1 MEFFTVINLIFV
13 ILVLL
18 LMVFV
23 SIYNKFQ
30 SYMIRINEVEAEI
43 DSTLRKRFD
52 LLNRSINIING
63 NVKLEKE
70 ALEII
75 VKLRSRKLSNFE
87 LDRILYDAINEFNSY
102 KDIYPELN
110 QVESFIKISASLN
123 ESEVEIHALRKYYND
138 VITKY
143 NELIRKIPSN
153 IVAKVFKY
161 KFKNYFDN
169 KDMTDEVVNDF
180 KL

>member
-1 MEFFTVINLIFV
+1 MDLFTILMTIFILS
-13 ILVLL
+13 ILVL
-18 LMVFV
+18 MGFV
-23 SIYNKFQ
+23 AMYNKFQ
-30 SYMIRINEVEAEI
+30 TYVIKINEVEAEI

-52 LLNRSINIING
+52 LLNRSINVING

-75 VKLRSRKLSNFE
+75 IKLRSRKLSNFE

-102 KDIYPELN
+102 KDTYPELN
-110 QVESFIKISASLN
+110 QVESFVKISASLN
-123 ESEVEIHALRKYYND
+123 ESEIEIHALRKYYND
-138 VITKY
+138 VITTY
-143 NELIRKIPSN
+143 NELVRKIPSS

>member
-1 MEFFTVINLIFV
+1 MNFYTILTLIFII
-13 ILVLL
+13 ILMILI
-18 LMVFV
+18 VFV
-23 SIYNKFQ
+23 SLYNKFQ
-30 SYMIRINEVEAEI
+30 TYIIRINEVEADI

-102 KDIYPELN
+102 KDEYPELN
-110 QVESFIKISASLN
+110 QIESFIKISSSLN
-123 ESEVEIHALRKYYND
+123 ESEIEIHALRKYYND

-143 NELIRKIPSN
+143 NELVRKIPSN
-153 IVAKVFKY
+153 VVANIFKY

>member
-1 MEFFTVINLIFV
+1 MEFFTIINLIFV
-13 ILVLL
+13 ILVLI
-18 LMVFV
+18 LMIFV
-23 SIYNKFQ
+23 AFYNKFQ

-52 LLNRSINIING
+52 LLNRSINIINA

-70 ALEII
+70 VLEII

-110 QVESFIKISASLN
+110 QVESFIKIHTSLN

-153 IVAKVFKY
+153 LVAKVFKY

-169 KDMTDEVVNDF
+169 KDMTDEVVTDF

>member
-1 MEFFTVINLIFV
+1 MEFFTIVNLIFV
-13 ILVLL
+13 ILVLI
-18 LMVFV
+18 LMIFV
-23 SIYNKFQ
+23 SYYNKFQ

-52 LLNRSINIING
+52 LLNRSINIINA

>member
-1 MEFFTVINLIFV
+1 MDIFTTLMTMFFLIMI
-13 ILVLL
+13 ILI
-18 LMVFV
+18 VFV
-23 SIYNKFQ
+23 AMYNKFQ
-30 SYMIRINEVEAEI
+30 TYVIKINEVEAEI
-43 DSTLRKRFD
+43 DCTLRKRFD
-52 LLNRSINIING
+52 LLNRSINVING

-75 VKLRSRKLSNFE
+75 IKLRSRKLSNFE

-102 KDIYPELN
+102 KDTYPELN
-110 QVESFIKISASLN
+110 QVENFVKIALSLN
-123 ESEVEIHALRKYYND
+123 ESEVEIQALRRYYND

-143 NELIRKIPSN
+143 NELVRKVPSN

-169 KDMTDEVVNDF
+169 KDMTDEVINDF